1 MANFNQVWDEI
12 IQDQKKLEDF
22 ARKSKPFF
30 DIENALVDLLEF
42 VNQRKVFINDYTAM
56 RNSWDQLKKNVN
68 PFA

>member
-1 MANFNQVWDEI
+1 MANFEKVWDEI

-30 DIENALVDLLEF
+30 DIENALADLLEF
-42 VNQRKVFINDYTAM
+42 VNQGKISSSDYTDM
-56 RNSWDQLKKNVN
+56 CNSWKKLKKNVN

>member
-1 MANFNQVWDEI
+1 MADFNQVWDEI

-22 ARKSKPFF
+22 ARKAKPFF

-42 VNQRKVFINDYTAM
+42 VNQGKISPNDYTAM
-56 RNSWDQLKKNVN
+56 RSSWDKLKKNVN